1 MRPNAFFV
9 PLTSFAHSS
18 GNFDPRPTL
27 MDWPFLPGGY
37 LNSIIV
43 TSQPTSG
50 LAAMN
55 SHAVALV
62 RQGSS
67 TPSGL
72 GTRSA
77 AIARAAL
84 PRKLDP
90 EFSGGASP
98 DGRSRLQTPHTSMLA
113 SPRNSCR

>member
-1 MRPNAFFV
+1 MRPNVFVV
-9 PLTSFAHSS
+9 PLTSVAHSS
-18 GNFDPRPTL
+18 GNLDPRPTL

-62 RQGSS
+62 RQGAS
-67 TPSGL
+67 TPSGP
-72 GTRSA
+72 GTWSA

-84 PRKLDP
+84 PRKPYP
-90 EFSGGASP
+90 EFWGGASP
-98 DGRSRLQTPHTSMLA
+98 DGRSRLQTPHTSMRT
-113 SPRNSCR
+113 SPNGSCR

>member
-9 PLTSFAHSS
+9 PIPSFAHRS
-18 GNFDPRPTL
+18 GDLDPRPTL
-27 MDWPFLPGGY
+27 MAWPFLPGGY
-37 LNSIIV
+37 LASIIV
-43 TSQPTSG
+43 GSWPASS

-55 SHAVALV
+55 SDAVALV

-72 GTRSA
+72 GTWSA

-90 EFSGGASP
+90 ESSGGASP
-98 DGRSRLQTPHTSMLA
+98 DGRSRLQTPHTSMRT
-113 SPRNSCR
+113 SPNRSCR

>member
-18 GNFDPRPTL
+18 GNLDPRPTL
-27 MDWPFLPGGY
+27 MDWPSLPGGY

-43 TSQPTSG
+43 TLQQTSG

-77 AIARAAL
+77 AIARAEL
-84 PRKLDP
+84 PRKP
-90 EFSGGASP
+90 YPGFSSGASP

-113 SPRNSCR
+113 SPRSSCR